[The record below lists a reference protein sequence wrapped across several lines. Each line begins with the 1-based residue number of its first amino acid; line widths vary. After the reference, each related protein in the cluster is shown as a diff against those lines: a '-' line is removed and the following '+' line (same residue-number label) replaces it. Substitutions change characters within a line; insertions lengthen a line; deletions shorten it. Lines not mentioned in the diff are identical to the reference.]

1 MGGLARYSCAAL
13 LILSASST
21 PCDDLRAALTPAA
34 LDARGACL
42 VAPARPPRGSSA
54 RVVVV
59 TGVNARHENE
69 FDVDLAL
76 SKLAYASAHASLR
89 FAFYCADDFA
99 EALAAHNVSRR
110 WEYVKILMLRDAL
123 RAHADQDW
131 AAWLD
136 ADAWINPREAHVP
149 LGAWLAGVPARKTIA
164 LGNVRALNTGA
175 FAVRTGA
182 RGAALVERWLAIA
195 RAGDVECHPHD
206 QAALQLLLLRRLH
219 ASVVGSAAVAEPF
232 GYRCRRPRCG
242 ARPGGTF
249 FSCNPLFEPALARA
263 HAAARAER
271 GGAAEP
277 ARCFRTA
284 RGRTCTSPGLFARAG
299 REERPYFPPG
309 ELFARGLGNDE
320 VPEFHIVSEAR
331 DRPRLQCF
339 RCQRVD
345 GIDRMPGLNYRTR
358 ELDSNATDA
367 WLVNHKSL
375 ALFYKVAFRT
385 EWRNPEHSCYYS
397 GRFQMKER

>member
-1 MGGLARYSCAAL
+1 MCW
-13 LILSASST
+13 T
-21 PCDDLRAALTPAA
+21 WCT
-34 LDARGACL
+34 
-42 VAPARPPRGSSA
+42 RP
-54 RVVVV
+54 
-59 TGVNARHENE
+59 
-69 FDVDLAL
+69 
-76 SKLAYASAHASLR
+76 
-89 FAFYCADDFA
+89 
-99 EALAAHNVSRR
+99 
-110 WEYVKILMLRDAL
+110 
-123 RAHADQDW
+123 
-131 AAWLD
+131 
-136 ADAWINPREAHVP
+136 
-149 LGAWLAGVPARKTIA
+149 
-164 LGNVRALNTGA
+164 
-175 FAVRTGA
+175 
-182 RGAALVERWLAIA
+182 
-195 RAGDVECHPHD
+195 
-206 QAALQLLLLRRLH
+206 
-219 ASVVGSAAVAEPF
+219 
-232 GYRCRRPRCG
+232 
-242 ARPGGTF
+242 
-249 FSCNPLFEPALARA
+249 
-263 HAAARAER
+263 
-271 GGAAEP
+271 
-277 ARCFRTA
+277 

>member
-1 MGGLARYSCAAL
+1 METQDYVAA
-13 LILSASST
+13 
-21 PCDDLRAALTPAA
+21 
-34 LDARGACL
+34 
-42 VAPARPPRGSSA
+42 
-54 RVVVV
+54 
-59 TGVNARHENE
+59 
-69 FDVDLAL
+69 
-76 SKLAYASAHASLR
+76 
-89 FAFYCADDFA
+89 
-99 EALAAHNVSRR
+99 
-110 WEYVKILMLRDAL
+110 
-123 RAHADQDW
+123 
-131 AAWLD
+131 
-136 ADAWINPREAHVP
+136 
-149 LGAWLAGVPARKTIA
+149 
-164 LGNVRALNTGA
+164 
-175 FAVRTGA
+175 
-182 RGAALVERWLAIA
+182 
-195 RAGDVECHPHD
+195 
-206 QAALQLLLLRRLH
+206 
-219 ASVVGSAAVAEPF
+219 
-232 GYRCRRPRCG
+232 
-242 ARPGGTF
+242 
-249 FSCNPLFEPALARA
+249 
-263 HAAARAER
+263 
-271 GGAAEP
+271 